1 MVALISHK
9 QEMRAYS
16 KNQTIVMVV
25 VISCIVLVAA
35 YLTIISGRAQPQQQT
50 PSISTSNQTAV
61 STTSSSEASSSCK
74 NCIVIST
81 VYLNIVS
88 QGIDSSCWNQGVGI
102 LTQNLGEALG
112 PNSPSREFSYSFSFS
127 GNTMNDM
134 QGVGNCDAGPTVE
147 GFSIT
152 PSSSQ
157 LTITSVL
164 PSLPLTISPG
174 TDVQFTLYFDASQE
188 AYSGPITIEMQLA

>member
-16 KNQTIVMVV
+16 KKQTIVMVV
-25 VISCIVLVAA
+25 VTSCILLVAA
-35 YLTIISGRAQPQQQT
+35 YLTTISGRAQPQQQT

-61 STTSSSEASSSCK
+61 STTSSEASSSCK
-74 NCIVIST
+74 NCIAIST

-102 LTQNLGEALG
+102 LTPNLGEALG

-164 PSLPLTISPG
+164 PSLPLTINPG